1 MGDLQKG
8 EQFWGQESSCKDLRG
23 KRQRVWGSGRLSGGG
38 EVMMSRA
45 GLKGR
50 QARCLGK
57 KIERSAPLRVVQ
69 VAQGQAPG
77 PRAVE
82 RVETL

>member
-1 MGDLQKG
+1 MTLQRAVLGAGIKL
-8 EQFWGQESSCKDLRG
+8 QRF
-23 KRQRVWGSGRLSGGG
+23 KRQEAESVGQREALRRR

-57 KIERSAPLRVVQ
+57 KIERSAPS
-69 VAQGQAPG
+69 QGRAGGPG
-77 PRAVE
+77 AG
-82 RVETL
+82 TGSQGC